1 MDNFPL
7 SFPRVLDTK
16 LRCDATPGARVC
28 VESETVISDQC
39 LKWTGLGPSTR
50 AMRVCRGISGC
61 DAGLCRGVTIYRG
74 ILNSL
79 TGL

>member
-16 LRCDATPGARVC
+16 LRCDETPGARVC

-50 AMRVCRGISGC
+50 AQRCVEEYPGVMPGY
-61 DAGLCRGVTIYRG
+61 AGVSQYIGGFSTH
-74 ILNSL
+74 
-79 TGL
+79 